1 MSLLF
6 VVNKITFI
14 FALLKISL
22 IILTFIQISESF
34 DNLQE
39 CAVSDLEKC
48 LGSEK
53 FTELRDFSLDV
64 EERKENNMRICVCKV
79 DTHVPKI
86 DDNVIYCSIIY
97 KVSKV

>member
-1 MSLLF
+1 M
-6 VVNKITFI
+6 
-14 FALLKISL
+14 
-22 IILTFIQISESF
+22 
-34 DNLQE
+34 
-39 CAVSDLEKC
+39 SDLEKC

-86 DDNVIYCSIIY
+86 DDNVIFYCQLSTKLVRFKIDRLIDRY
-97 KVSKV
+97 VY